1 MELQAVSKAAWVRPG
16 GPRIPSGAVI
26 AKYRLETLYWDA
38 TDPVLTPAFLDEM
51 RKYCKVGITRDP
63 GAPGSPWGNLNA
75 VDLARQM
82 DADLVRLGSDNKQCY
97 VIVDIEAMWK
107 RTAKFVI
114 DWLVEWRKLRP
125 TRVTAWTTETLQGG
139 TVNDELAARINSDVN
154 LVVIPQ
160 LYDQNMVL
168 YPEGAVA
175 MEMAQAQGRRDIS
188 RFKIKCYYDA
198 AKLPFDWDGIAFDF
212 AKLP

>member
-1 MELQAVSKAAWVRPG
+1 MPAVSRAAWVRPG

-26 AKYRLETLYWDA
+26 SKYRLETLYWDA

-51 RKYCKVGITRDP
+51 RKFCKVGFTRDP
-63 GAPGSPWGNLNA
+63 NWGNLSA
-75 VDLARQM
+75 VDLARTM

-97 VIVDIEAMWK
+97 VIADIEAMWK
-107 RTAKFVI
+107 RTAQYVV

-125 TRVTAWTTETLQGG
+125 TRVTAWTTEPLQGG
-139 TVNDELAARINSDVN
+139 TVSDVLAARINSDVN
-154 LVVIPQ
+154 LIVVPQ
-160 LYDQNMVL
+160 LYDLNMVL

-198 AKLPFDWDGIAFDF
+198 AKLPSDWDGIAFDF
-212 AKLP
+212 ARLP